1 VTLDHSPSA
10 LATLYADIGREL
22 ASRGSTADTLA
33 AVTRTAVTRV
43 PGADWASITR
53 GRPGAFW
60 TVGATDA
67 RALELDGLQYELGTG
82 PCVDAVLHGNVFR
95 IRDLRT
101 DLRWPAFS
109 RRAVATAG
117 VESMLS
123 IRLFLENDDL
133 IAGLN
138 LYSTATAAFDG
149 NAEILGTLVATHG
162 ANAVTAAAAREHA
175 AQLHRALIT
184 NRDIGVAIG
193 ILMTLNKV
201 TRDQA
206 FDLLRVA
213 SQNSNRKLI
222 DIALDVI
229 DTGTLDLPG
238 GAASIRPPASPGPR
252 PPGRQQPRAGPP
264 TTGTDR

>member
-1 VTLDHSPSA
+1 VTFDHSPSA

-33 AVTRTAVTRV
+33 AVARTAVTRV
-43 PGADWASITR
+43 SGAEWASITR
-53 GRPGAFW
+53 GGAGGEFW
-60 TVGATDA
+60 TDVATDP
-67 RALELDGLQYELGTG
+67 RALEVDNIQYELGTG

-95 IRDLRT
+95 LRDLR
-101 DLRWPAFS
+101 DDRRWPEFS
-109 RRAVATAG
+109 RRAIDAAG
-117 VESMLS
+117 VGSMLS
-123 IRLFLENDDL
+123 FRLFLENDDL

-138 LYSTATAAFDG
+138 LYSTAAAAFDD
-149 NAEILGTLVATHG
+149 NSEILGTLVATHG

-175 AQLHRALIT
+175 AQLRRALIT
-184 NRDIGVAIG
+184 NRDIGVAMG

-213 SQNSNRKLI
+213 SQKSNRKLI

-238 GAASIRPPASPGPR
+238 GAGRALPAPSRSGPRAPRRRRPGSGPPA
-252 PPGRQQPRAGPP
+252 PGR
-264 TTGTDR
+264 

>member
-1 VTLDHSPSA
+1 VTLEPSPTA

-43 PGADWASITR
+43 SGAEWASITR

-67 RALELDGLQYELGTG
+67 RALEVDDIQYQLGTG
-82 PCVDAVLHGNVFR
+82 PCVDAVLRGNVFR
-95 IRDLRT
+95 IRDLRS
-101 DLRWPAFS
+101 DRVWPEFS
-109 RRAVATAG
+109 RRAIAAAG
-117 VESMLS
+117 VGSMLS
-123 IRLFLENDDL
+123 FRLFLENDDL

-138 LYSTATAAFDG
+138 LYSTVAAAFDG
-149 NAEILGTLVATHG
+149 NSEILGTLVATHG

-175 AQLHRALIT
+175 AQLHKALIT

-222 DIALDVI
+222 DIAMDVI
-229 DTGTLDLPG
+229 DTGALDLPG
-238 GAASIRPPASPGPR
+238 GAAKTPPAPSGLGPR
-252 PPGRQQPRAGPP
+252 PPGRRQPWS
-264 TTGTDR
+264 